1 MNPYNNY
8 SKLQLIFLVLLR
20 FLVGWHILYEGIAK
34 VLNPQW
40 TSAGFLS
47 ESQWILSGFA
57 DWVTSNS
64 GVLATV
70 DFLNTWGLIAIG
82 VSLLLGIFART
93 AAIAGAGLIFIYYL
107 NSPPLIGIEYTLPV
121 EGNNL
126 IVNKTLIEAGALCV
140 LALFPTS
147 KIFGFDAFWS
157 GRNKKKQGGEII

>member
-1 MNPYNNY
+1 MNQYNNY
-8 SKLQLIFLVLLR
+8 TKLQLIFMVLLR
-20 FLVGWHILYEGIAK
+20 FLSGWHILYEGVAK
-34 VLNPQW
+34 LLNPQW

-64 GVLATV
+64 GVLAAV

-82 VSLLLGIFART
+82 LSLLFGLFARA
-93 AAIAGAGLIFIYYL
+93 AAIAGAALVFVYYL

-147 KIFGFDAFWS
+147 KIFGFDALWA
-157 GRNKKKQGGEII
+157 GRNNKK